1 MKRVLFLCT
10 GNSCRSQM
18 AEGWLRHLAVKRFE
32 VASAGTR
39 PAGLHPDA
47 VLVMGEAGVD
57 IAGQRSKNVSEL
69 LQQQFDFVI
78 TVCDSAKEAC
88 PYFPG
93 EVRRLHWS
101 FADPA
106 AATGTH
112 EQRLAVFRQV
122 SGQIAD
128 RVREFVSGKGKHYS

>member
-18 AEGWLRHLAVKRFE
+18 AEGWLRHLARDRFN

-39 PAGLHPDA
+39 PAGLNPDA
-47 VLVMGEAGVD
+47 VLVMREAGVD
-57 IAGQRSKNVSEL
+57 IAGHRSKNVSEF
-69 LQQQFDFVI
+69 LQQPFDFVI

-93 EVRRLHWS
+93 EVQRLHWS
-101 FADPA
+101 FPDPA
-106 AATGTH
+106 AARGTQ
-112 EQRLAVFRQV
+112 EERLAVFRQV
-122 SGQIAD
+122 REQIGERIRNFAAT
-128 RVREFVSGKGKHYS
+128 H

>member
-18 AEGWLRHLAVKRFE
+18 AEGWLRHLAGKRFE
-32 VASAGTR
+32 VASAGTK

-47 VLVMGEAGVD
+47 ILIMREAGID
-57 IAGQRSKNVSEL
+57 ISGQRSKNVSEL

-78 TVCDSAKEAC
+78 TVCDSAKESC
-88 PYFPG
+88 PYFPA

-101 FADPA
+101 FPDPA
-106 AATGTH
+106 AAAGTD
-112 EQRLAVFRQV
+112 EQRLTVFRRIRD
-122 SGQIAD
+122 QIAD
-128 RVREFVSGKGKHYS
+128 RVREFVSGKGKHS

>member
-1 MKRVLFLCT
+1 MLTGKERVLFLCT

-18 AEGWLRHLAVKRFE
+18 AEGWLRHLAGDRFE

-47 VLVMGEAGVD
+47 VLVMREAGVD
-57 IAGQRSKNVSEL
+57 IAEHRSKSVSEF
-69 LQQQFDFVI
+69 LQQPFEFVI

-93 EVRRLHWS
+93 KVQRLHWS
-101 FADPA
+101 FPDPA
-106 AATGTH
+106 ASSGTY
-112 EQRLAVFRQV
+112 EERLAVFRQV
-122 SGQIAD
+122 RDQIAD
-128 RVREFVSGKGKHYS
+128 RIRDFISQP

>member
-1 MKRVLFLCT
+1 MLTGKGRVLFLCT

-18 AEGWLRHLAVKRFE
+18 AEGWLRHLAGDRFE

-47 VLVMGEAGVD
+47 VLVMREAGVD
-57 IAGQRSKNVSEL
+57 IAGHRSKNVSEF
-69 LQQQFDFVI
+69 LQQPFEFVI

-93 EVRRLHWS
+93 KVQRLHWS
-101 FADPA
+101 FPDPA
-106 AATGTH
+106 ASSGTY
-112 EQRLAVFRQV
+112 EERLAVFRQV
-122 SGQIAD
+122 RDQIAERIKD
-128 RVREFVSGKGKHYS
+128 FAARD

>member
-18 AEGWLRHLAVKRFE
+18 AEGWLRHLAGNRFQA
-32 VASAGTR
+32 ASAGTR

-57 IAGQRSKNVSEL
+57 IAAQRSKNVSQF
-69 LQQQFDFVI
+69 LQGQFDFVI

-93 EVRRLHWS
+93 EVQRLHWS

-122 SGQIAD
+122 RDQIAERIKD
-128 RVREFVSGKGKHYS
+128 FATRD

>member
-1 MKRVLFLCT
+1 MLTGKGRVLFLCT

-18 AEGWLRHLAVKRFE
+18 AEGWLRHLAGDRFE

-47 VLVMGEAGVD
+47 VLVMREAGVD
-57 IAGQRSKNVSEL
+57 IAEHRSKSVSEF
-69 LQQQFDFVI
+69 LQQPFEFVI

-93 EVRRLHWS
+93 KVQRLHWS
-101 FADPA
+101 FPDPA
-106 AATGTH
+106 ASSGTY
-112 EQRLAVFRQV
+112 EERLAVFRQV
-122 SGQIAD
+122 RDQIAD
-128 RVREFVSGKGKHYS
+128 RIRDFISQT

>member
-18 AEGWLRHLAVKRFE
+18 AEGWLRRLAGDRFD

-47 VLVMGEAGVD
+47 VLVMREAGVD
-57 IAGQRSKNVSEL
+57 IAGHRSKNVSEF
-69 LQQQFDFVI
+69 LQQPFDFVI

-93 EVRRLHWS
+93 EVQRLHWS
-101 FADPA
+101 FPDPA

-112 EQRLAVFRQV
+112 EERLAVFRQV
-122 SGQIAD
+122 RDQIAEHIRD
-128 RVREFVSGKGKHYS
+128 FISKP

>member
-1 MKRVLFLCT
+1 MAGKGRVLFLCT

-18 AEGWLRHLAVKRFE
+18 AEGWLRHLAGDRFE

-39 PAGLHPDA
+39 PAGLHPGA

-57 IAGQRSKNVSEL
+57 IAGHRSKNVSEFL
-69 LQQQFDFVI
+69 HQSFDFVI

-93 EVRRLHWS
+93 EVQRLHWS

-106 AATGTH
+106 AFSGTY
-112 EQRLAVFRQV
+112 EERLAVFRQV
-122 SGQIAD
+122 RDQIAERITAFAAGD
-128 RVREFVSGKGKHYS
+128 

>member
-1 MKRVLFLCT
+1 MLTGKGRVLFLCT

-18 AEGWLRHLAVKRFE
+18 AEGWLRHLAGDRFE

-47 VLVMGEAGVD
+47 VLVMREAGVD
-57 IAGQRSKNVSEL
+57 IAGHRSKNVSEF
-69 LQQQFDFVI
+69 LQQPFEFVI

-93 EVRRLHWS
+93 KVQRLHWS
-101 FADPA
+101 FPDPA
-106 AATGTH
+106 ASSGTY
-112 EQRLAVFRQV
+112 EERLAVFRQV
-122 SGQIAD
+122 RDQIANRIRD
-128 RVREFVSGKGKHYS
+128 FISQT